1 VAQVDVVIESGAAV
15 DDNAMCVYLFL
26 LLLWLLFQFSLGVGV
41 TENESKS
48 AGMADHEQD
57 EFDVI
62 FSQIKDQFYTL
73 Q

>member
-1 VAQVDVVIESGAAV
+1 
-15 DDNAMCVYLFL
+15 MLTTHLFL
-26 LLLWLLFQFSLGVGV
+26 LLLWLLFQFSLGAGV
-41 TENESKS
+41 TENLSKS